1 MDRRFLTANG
11 AVTGGGWLARALGL
25 VGGVAVMA
33 GLALVSVVAAGVLL
47 VTGGVV
53 WGVIWW
59 KTRHL
64 RRAMREAASGGQQY
78 ASTDWRAQAHRGAP
92 EDSEHVVLE
101 GDFIREVEEPENTH
115 GR

>member
-1 MDRRFLTANG
+1 MDRQFLEARG
-11 AVTGGGWLARALGL
+11 VPASGGWLARALGL
-25 VGGVAVMA
+25 VGGVAVRA
-33 GLALVSVVAAGVLL
+33 ALALVSVVAAGVLL

-78 ASTDWRAQAHRGAP
+78 ATTDWRAQAHRGAP

>member
-1 MDRRFLTANG
+1 MDRQFLEARG
-11 AVTGGGWLARALGL
+11 VPAAGGWLGRALAL

-33 GLALVSVVAAGVLL
+33 GLALVSVFAAGVLL

-64 RRAMREAASGGQQY
+64 RRAMREAAASAPEAARWY
-78 ASTDWRAQAHRGAP
+78 AQ

-101 GDFIREVEEPENTH
+101 GDFIREVEDAEDTG